1 MVKIVDTLS
10 ILYNGEQTFISIN
23 GYGILDQCP
32 IHGPNDSHY
41 NHNLAT
47 DDMLNSSLEHQ
58 VEDICQF
65 RLILLCSLKK

>member
-23 GYGILDQCP
+23 GSGILDLCP

-47 DDMLNSSLEHQ
+47 DAYAE
-58 VEDICQF
+58 
-65 RLILLCSLKK
+65 LITGAPSRRYLPV